1 MRLLNGQKCS
11 YLVPFFLSFFPFFF
25 FFFARHVA
33 SLFFFFFSFLFF
45 FSFFSWKSGR
55 CFFYL
60 FIINNFLIS
69 WGCGYGW
76 ACYQFFFSFF
86 LFFSFLDLAFFP
98 PLCDSCFVLFC
109 FFGLI
114 RHDFFWNMIFIF

>member
-25 FFFARHVA
+25 FFARHVA
-33 SLFFFFFSFLFF
+33 SLFFFFFSFLFL

-55 CFFYL
+55 CFF
-60 FIINNFLIS
+60 IIIINFLIS

-98 PLCDSCFVLFC
+98 PCVIVVLFC
-109 FFGLI
+109 FFFFLFLI